1 MTASPQNHLRN
12 IAIVA
17 HVDHGKTSLVDAM
30 LRYSHVF
37 RPDQQVA
44 DLIMDSDPQERERG
58 ITILAKNTGIKY
70 GDVMVNI
77 IDTPGHA
84 DFSGEVERVVNMA
97 DGCLLV
103 VDAVEGPMP
112 QTRYVL
118 RIALRQGL
126 RPILV
131 INKIDRPSA
140 DAAAALSAVQ
150 DLFLELA
157 TDSDQ
162 LDFPVLYTSAR
173 NQYALTV
180 EGDAPKDMAPLF
192 DAIVDRVPAPVAD
205 PEAPL
210 QLLVAALDYD
220 NHLGQIAVGRVSR
233 GRITKGEQVVLIGHD
248 DGAPAY
254 RVERLFTFRDL
265 ARHEIESA
273 SAGEIVALS
282 GLRDVRIGDTVASPE
297 APDPLERMKVEE
309 PTVRMT
315 FSVNTS
321 PFSGQEGKYASS
333 RMLWDRLQRELQTN
347 VALRAERTGSVDE
360 FLVSGRGE
368 LHLSVLIEKMRRE
381 GIEFQVSRPEAVTRR
396 IDGIMHEPYELL
408 FLETRDDYIGA
419 VTEDLSARLA
429 QMVDMQSDGVG
440 NVGLQFRLPTRG
452 LIGFRSFFLRA
463 TRGNG
468 QMNTEFI
475 GMEPVTG
482 ELKNAR
488 SGAVVSTE
496 RGIAVTYGLQNAQER
511 GETFVEPQT
520 PVYQGMIVGRHNRER
535 DMDLNVC
542 KERKTTNVRSST
554 QEIVER
560 LEPAVKFSLEEALGF
575 INADELVEITP
586 KSIRMRKRILS
597 PDERYRV
604 QRSRAKSLCL
614 AEVSLRH
621 RPAPAPTPTA
631 HPAPLRAPPSAS
643 CLCTA
648 VDG

>member
-1 MTASPQNHLRN
+1 MTESSQTHLRN

-70 GDVMVNI
+70 GDVMINI

-131 INKIDRPSA
+131 INKIDRAAA

-157 TDSDQ
+157 TDPDQ

-173 NQYALTV
+173 DQYALTAI
-180 EGDAPKDMAPLF
+180 GDTPKDMAPLF

-205 PEAPL
+205 PNAPL

-220 NHLGQIAVGRVSR
+220 NYLGQIAVGRVSR
-233 GRITKGEQVVLIGHD
+233 GRITKGEQVVLIDHD
-248 DGAPAY
+248 NNASAY

-265 ARHEIESA
+265 ARHEVESA
-273 SAGEIVALS
+273 SAGEIVALAGLS
-282 GLRDVRIGDTVASPE
+282 GVRIGDTVASPE
-297 APDPLERMKVEE
+297 APDSLERMKVEE

-333 RMLWDRLQRELQTN
+333 RMLRDRLQRELQTN
-347 VALRAERTGSVDE
+347 VALRVESTDSADE

-368 LHLSVLIEKMRRE
+368 LHLSVFIEKMRRE
-381 GIEFQVSRPEAVTRR
+381 GIEFQVSRPEAVTKR
-396 IDGIMHEPYELL
+396 INGKMHEPYELL

-419 VTEDLSARLA
+419 VTEDLSSRLA
-429 QMVDMQSDGVG
+429 QMVDMQSDGTG
-440 NVGLQFRLPTRG
+440 NIHLQFRLPTRG

-604 QRSRAKSLCL
+604 QRSRAKTS
-614 AEVSLRH
+614 V
-621 RPAPAPTPTA
+621 
-631 HPAPLRAPPSAS
+631 
-643 CLCTA
+643 
-648 VDG
+648 

>member
-1 MTASPQNHLRN
+1 MTEAPQTHLRN

-37 RPDQQVA
+37 RPDQQVT

-118 RIALRQGL
+118 RIALQQGL

-131 INKIDRPSA
+131 INKIDRPTA
-140 DAAAALSAVQ
+140 DSAAALSAVQ

-157 TDSDQ
+157 TDPDQ

-173 NQYALTV
+173 NQYALTE
-180 EGDAPKDMAPLF
+180 EGDTPKDMAPLF
-192 DAIVDRVPAPVAD
+192 DAIVDRVPPPIAD
-205 PEAPL
+205 PDAPL

-220 NHLGQIAVGRVSR
+220 NYLGQVAVGRVSR

-248 DGAPAY
+248 DNAPAY

-282 GLRDVRIGDTVASPE
+282 GLRDVRIGDTVASPT
-297 APDPLERMKVEE
+297 APESLERMKVEE

-321 PFSGQEGKYASS
+321 PFSGREGQYATS

-347 VALRAERTGSVDE
+347 VALRVERTDSADE

-381 GIEFQVSRPEAVTRR
+381 GIEFQVSRPEAVTRI
-396 IDGIMHEPYELL
+396 IDGKTYEPYELL
-408 FLETRDDYIGA
+408 FLETRDDYIGP
-419 VTEDLSARLA
+419 VTEDLSSRLA
-429 QMVDMQSDGVG
+429 QMVDMQSDGSG
-440 NVGLQFRLPTRG
+440 NVRLQFRLPTRG
-452 LIGFRSFFLRA
+452 LIGFQSFFLRA

-468 QMNTEFI
+468 QMSTEFI
-475 GMEPVTG
+475 GMEPMAGVV
-482 ELKNAR
+482 KNAR
-488 SGAVVSTE
+488 SGAVVSAE
-496 RGIAVTYGLQNAQER
+496 GGIAVTYGLQNAQER

-520 PVYQGMIVGRHNRER
+520 SVYQGMIVGRHNRER

-542 KERKTTNVRSST
+542 KERKMTNIRSAT

-560 LEPAVKFSLEEALGF
+560 LAPAVKFSLEEALSF
-575 INADELVEITP
+575 ITEDELVEVTP

-604 QRSRAKSLCL
+604 QRARARASL
-614 AEVSLRH
+614 
-621 RPAPAPTPTA
+621 
-631 HPAPLRAPPSAS
+631 
-643 CLCTA
+643 
-648 VDG
+648 

>member
-1 MTASPQNHLRN
+1 MTESPQNHLRN

-419 VTEDLSARLA
+419 VTEDLSSRLA

-604 QRSRAKSLCL
+604 QRSRA
-614 AEVSLRH
+614 
-621 RPAPAPTPTA
+621 
-631 HPAPLRAPPSAS
+631 RAS
-643 CLCTA
+643 
-648 VDG
+648 V

>member
-1 MTASPQNHLRN
+1 MTEAPQTHLRN
-12 IAIVA
+12 IVIVA

-37 RPDQQVA
+37 RPDQQVT

-118 RIALRQGL
+118 RIALQQGL

-131 INKIDRPSA
+131 INKIDRPTA
-140 DAAAALSAVQ
+140 DSAAALSAVQ

-157 TDSDQ
+157 TDPDQ

-173 NQYALTV
+173 NQYALTE
-180 EGDAPKDMAPLF
+180 EGDTPKDMAPLF
-192 DAIVDRVPAPVAD
+192 DAIVDRVPPPIAD
-205 PEAPL
+205 PDAPL

-220 NHLGQIAVGRVSR
+220 NYLGQVAVGRVSR

-248 DGAPAY
+248 DNVPAY

-282 GLRDVRIGDTVASPE
+282 GLRDVRIGDTVASPT
-297 APDPLERMKVEE
+297 APESLERMKVEE

-321 PFSGQEGKYASS
+321 PFSGREGQYATS

-347 VALRAERTGSVDE
+347 VALRVERTDSADE

-381 GIEFQVSRPEAVTRR
+381 GIEFQVSRPEAVIRI
-396 IDGIMHEPYELL
+396 IDGKTYEPYELL
-408 FLETRDDYIGA
+408 FLETRDDYIGP
-419 VTEDLSARLA
+419 VTEDLSSRLA
-429 QMVDMQSDGVG
+429 QMVDMQSDGSG
-440 NVGLQFRLPTRG
+440 NVRLQFRLPTRG
-452 LIGFRSFFLRA
+452 LIGFQSFFLRA

-468 QMNTEFI
+468 QMSTEFI
-475 GMEPVTG
+475 GMEPMAGVV
-482 ELKNAR
+482 KNAR
-488 SGAVVSTE
+488 SGAVVSAE
-496 RGIAVTYGLQNAQER
+496 GGIAVTYGLQNAQER

-520 PVYQGMIVGRHNRER
+520 SVYQGMIVGRHNRER

-542 KERKTTNVRSST
+542 KERKMTNMRSAT

-560 LEPAVKFSLEEALGF
+560 LAPAVKFSLEEALSF
-575 INADELVEITP
+575 ITEDELVEVTP

-604 QRSRAKSLCL
+604 QRARARASL
-614 AEVSLRH
+614 
-621 RPAPAPTPTA
+621 
-631 HPAPLRAPPSAS
+631 
-643 CLCTA
+643 
-648 VDG
+648 

>member
-1 MTASPQNHLRN
+1 
-12 IAIVA
+12 
-17 HVDHGKTSLVDAM
+17 
-30 LRYSHVF
+30 
-37 RPDQQVA
+37 
-44 DLIMDSDPQERERG
+44 
-58 ITILAKNTGIKY
+58 
-70 GDVMVNI
+70 
-77 IDTPGHA
+77 
-84 DFSGEVERVVNMA
+84 
-97 DGCLLV
+97 
-103 VDAVEGPMP
+103 MP

-192 DAIVDRVPAPVAD
+192 DAIVDRVPAPIAD

-554 QEIVER
+554 QEIV
-560 LEPAVKFSLEEALGF
+560 G
-575 INADELVEITP
+575 
-586 KSIRMRKRILS
+586 
-597 PDERYRV
+597 
-604 QRSRAKSLCL
+604 
-614 AEVSLRH
+614 
-621 RPAPAPTPTA
+621 AP
-631 HPAPLRAPPSAS
+631 
-643 CLCTA
+643 
-648 VDG
+648 

>member
-1 MTASPQNHLRN
+1 MTEAPQTHLRN

-37 RPDQQVA
+37 RPDQQVT

-118 RIALRQGL
+118 RIALQQGL

-131 INKIDRPSA
+131 INKIDRPTA
-140 DAAAALSAVQ
+140 DSAAALSAVQ

-157 TDSDQ
+157 TDPDQ

-173 NQYALTV
+173 NQYALTE
-180 EGDAPKDMAPLF
+180 EGDTPKDMAPLF
-192 DAIVDRVPAPVAD
+192 DAIVDRVPPPIAD
-205 PEAPL
+205 PDAPL

-220 NHLGQIAVGRVSR
+220 NYLGQVAVGRVSR

-248 DGAPAY
+248 DNAPAY

-282 GLRDVRIGDTVASPE
+282 GLRDVRIGDTVASPT
-297 APDPLERMKVEE
+297 APESLERMKVEE

-321 PFSGQEGKYASS
+321 PFSGREGQYATS

-347 VALRAERTGSVDE
+347 VALRVERTDSADE

-381 GIEFQVSRPEAVTRR
+381 GIEFQVSRPEAVTRI
-396 IDGIMHEPYELL
+396 IDGKTYEPYELI
-408 FLETRDDYIGA
+408 FLETRDDYIGP
-419 VTEDLSARLA
+419 VTEDLSSRLA
-429 QMVDMQSDGVG
+429 QMVDMQSDGSG
-440 NVGLQFRLPTRG
+440 NVRLQFRLPTRG
-452 LIGFRSFFLRA
+452 LIGFQSFFLRA

-468 QMNTEFI
+468 QMSTEFI
-475 GMEPVTG
+475 GMEPMAGVV
-482 ELKNAR
+482 KNAR
-488 SGAVVSTE
+488 SGAVVSAE
-496 RGIAVTYGLQNAQER
+496 GGIAVTYGLQNAQER

-520 PVYQGMIVGRHNRER
+520 SVYQGMIVGRHNRER

-542 KERKTTNVRSST
+542 KERKMTNIRSAT

-560 LEPAVKFSLEEALGF
+560 LAPAVKFSLEEALSF
-575 INADELVEITP
+575 ITEDELVEVTP

-604 QRSRAKSLCL
+604 QRARARASL
-614 AEVSLRH
+614 
-621 RPAPAPTPTA
+621 
-631 HPAPLRAPPSAS
+631 
-643 CLCTA
+643 
-648 VDG
+648 

>member
-1 MTASPQNHLRN
+1 MTEASQTHLRN

-118 RIALRQGL
+118 RIALQQGL

-131 INKIDRPSA
+131 INKIDRPAA
-140 DAAAALSAVQ
+140 DAAATLSAVQ

-173 NQYALTV
+173 YQYALTR
-180 EGDAPKDMAPLF
+180 EGDAPEDMAPLF
-192 DAIVDRVPAPVAD
+192 DAIVDRVPPPIAD
-205 PEAPL
+205 PDAPL

-248 DGAPAY
+248 AGDPSY

-282 GLRDVRIGDTVASPE
+282 GLRDVRIGDTVASPA

-321 PFSGQEGKYASS
+321 PFSGQEGRYASS
-333 RMLWDRLQRELQTN
+333 RMLWGRLQRELQTN
-347 VALRAERTGSVDE
+347 VALRAERTDSADE

-381 GIEFQVSRPEAVTRR
+381 GIEFQVSRPEAVTKR
-396 IDGIMHEPYELL
+396 IDGKMCEPYETL

-419 VTEDLSARLA
+419 ITEDLSSRLA
-429 QMVDMQSDGVG
+429 QMVDMQSDGDG
-440 NVGLQFRLPTRG
+440 NVRLKFRLPTRG

-475 GMEPVTG
+475 GMEPMTG
-482 ELKNAR
+482 ALKNAR

-496 RGIAVTYGLQNAQER
+496 WGVAVTYGLQNAQER
-511 GETFVEPQT
+511 AETFVEPQT
-520 PVYQGMIVGRHNRER
+520 PVYQGMIIGRHNRER

-542 KERKTTNVRSST
+542 KERKMSNVRSST

-560 LEPAVKFSLEEALGF
+560 LEPAVKFSLEEALSF

-604 QRSRAKSLCL
+604 RRSRA
-614 AEVSLRH
+614 
-621 RPAPAPTPTA
+621 
-631 HPAPLRAPPSAS
+631 RAS
-643 CLCTA
+643 
-648 VDG
+648 V

>member
-1 MTASPQNHLRN
+1 MTETAQSHLRN

-30 LRYSHVF
+30 LRYSRVF
-37 RPDQQVA
+37 RPDQQV
-44 DLIMDSDPQERERG
+44 DELIMDSDPQERERG
-58 ITILAKNTGIKY
+58 ITILAKNTGIRY
-70 GDVMVNI
+70 GDVTINI

-118 RIALRQGL
+118 RVALQQGL

-131 INKIDRPSA
+131 INKIDRPTA
-140 DAAAALSAVQ
+140 DAPAALSAVQ

-157 TDSDQ
+157 TDPDQ

-173 NQYALTV
+173 NQYALAEET
-180 EGDAPKDMAPLF
+180 DTPKDMGPLF
-192 DAIVDRVPAPVAD
+192 DAIVERVPPPVAD
-205 PEAPL
+205 PDAPL
-210 QLLVAALDYD
+210 QMLVAALDYD

-233 GRITKGEQVVLIGHD
+233 GRIAKDEQVVLLGQD
-248 DGAPAY
+248 DSALPY

-265 ARHEIESA
+265 ARHAIESA

-282 GLRDVRIGDTVASPE
+282 GLRGVRIGDTVASPT
-297 APDPLERMKVEE
+297 APEPLERMKVED

-321 PFSGQEGKYASS
+321 PFSGREGQYATS

-347 VALRAERTGSVDE
+347 VALRVERTDSADE

-368 LHLSVLIEKMRRE
+368 LHLSVFIEKMRRE
-381 GIEFQVSRPEAVTRR
+381 GIEFQVSRPEAVTRV
-396 IDGIMHEPYELL
+396 IDGKVHEPYELL
-408 FLETRDDYIGA
+408 FLETRDDYIGP
-419 VTEDLSARLA
+419 VTQELSSRLA
-429 QMVDMQSDGVG
+429 QMMDMQSDGSG
-440 NVGLQFRLPTRG
+440 NVRLQFRLPTRG
-452 LIGFRSFFLRA
+452 LIGFQSFFMRA

-468 QMNTEFI
+468 QMSTEFTA
-475 GMEPVTG
+475 MERVNG
-482 ELKNAR
+482 EVKPSRAGAIVSAE
-488 SGAVVSTE
+488 SGV
-496 RGIAVTYGLQNAQER
+496 AVTYGLQNAQER

-542 KERKTTNVRSST
+542 KERKMTNMRSAT

-560 LEPAVKFSLEEALGF
+560 LVPAVRFSLEEALGF
-575 INADELVEITP
+575 INDDELVEVTP
-586 KSIRMRKRILS
+586 QSIRMRKRILN

-604 QRSRAKSLCL
+604 NRARAK
-614 AEVSLRH
+614 ATR
-621 RPAPAPTPTA
+621 
-631 HPAPLRAPPSAS
+631 
-643 CLCTA
+643 
-648 VDG
+648 

>member
-1 MTASPQNHLRN
+1 MTEAPQTHLRN

-37 RPDQQVA
+37 RPDQQVT

-118 RIALRQGL
+118 RIALQQGL

-131 INKIDRPSA
+131 INKIDRPTA
-140 DAAAALSAVQ
+140 DSAAALSAVQ

-157 TDSDQ
+157 TDPDQ

-173 NQYALTV
+173 NQYALTE
-180 EGDAPKDMAPLF
+180 EGDTPKDMAPLF
-192 DAIVDRVPAPVAD
+192 DAIVDRVPPPIAD
-205 PEAPL
+205 PDAPL

-220 NHLGQIAVGRVSR
+220 NYLGQVAVGRVSR

-248 DGAPAY
+248 DNAPAY

-282 GLRDVRIGDTVASPE
+282 GLRDVRIGDTVASPT
-297 APDPLERMKVEE
+297 APESLERMKVEE

-321 PFSGQEGKYASS
+321 PFSGREGQYATS

-347 VALRAERTGSVDE
+347 VALRVERTDSADE

-381 GIEFQVSRPEAVTRR
+381 GIEFQVSRPEAVIRI
-396 IDGIMHEPYELL
+396 IDGKTYEPYELL
-408 FLETRDDYIGA
+408 FLETRDDYIGP
-419 VTEDLSARLA
+419 VTEDLSSRLA
-429 QMVDMQSDGVG
+429 QMVDMQSDGSG
-440 NVGLQFRLPTRG
+440 NVRLQFRLPTRG
-452 LIGFRSFFLRA
+452 LIGFQSFFLRA

-468 QMNTEFI
+468 QMSTEFI
-475 GMEPVTG
+475 GMEPMAGVV
-482 ELKNAR
+482 KNAR
-488 SGAVVSTE
+488 SGAVVSAE
-496 RGIAVTYGLQNAQER
+496 GGIAVTYGLQNAQER

-520 PVYQGMIVGRHNRER
+520 SVYQGMIVGRHNRER

-542 KERKTTNVRSST
+542 KERKMTNIRSAT

-560 LEPAVKFSLEEALGF
+560 LAPAVKFSLEEALSF
-575 INADELVEITP
+575 ITEDELVEVTP

-604 QRSRAKSLCL
+604 QRARARASL
-614 AEVSLRH
+614 
-621 RPAPAPTPTA
+621 
-631 HPAPLRAPPSAS
+631 
-643 CLCTA
+643 
-648 VDG
+648 

>member
-1 MTASPQNHLRN
+1 MTEAPQTHLRN

-37 RPDQQVA
+37 RPDQQMI

-70 GDVMVNI
+70 RDVIVNI

-118 RIALRQGL
+118 RIALQQGL

-131 INKIDRPSA
+131 INKVDRPAA

-150 DLFLELA
+150 DLFLELV
-157 TDSDQ
+157 TDPDQ

-173 NQYALTV
+173 DQYALTG
-180 EGDAPKDMAPLF
+180 EGDAPMDMAPLF
-192 DAIVDRVPAPVAD
+192 EAIVDRVPPPVAD
-205 PEAPL
+205 PDAPL
-210 QLLVAALDYD
+210 QMLVAALDYD
-220 NHLGQIAVGRVSR
+220 NYLGQIAVGRVSR
-233 GRITKGEQVVLIGHD
+233 GRIAKGEQVVLIGHD
-248 DGAPAY
+248 SNTLAY

-282 GLRDVRIGDTVASPE
+282 GLRNVRIGDTVASPA

-321 PFSGQEGKYASS
+321 PFSGKEGQYATS

-347 VALRAERTGSVDE
+347 VALRVERTGSADE

-368 LHLSVLIEKMRRE
+368 LHLSVLIEKMRRD

-396 IDGIMHEPYELL
+396 INGKMHEPYELL
-408 FLETRDDYIGA
+408 FLETRDDYIGP
-419 VTEDLSARLA
+419 VTEYLSSRLA
-429 QMVDMQSDGVG
+429 QMVDMQSDGSG
-440 NVGLQFRLPTRG
+440 NVRLQFRLPTRG

-463 TRGNG
+463 ARGNG

-475 GMEPVTG
+475 GMEPMTG
-482 ELKNAR
+482 AVKNAR
-488 SGAVVSTE
+488 SGAVVSA
-496 RGIAVTYGLQNAQER
+496 GKGVAVTYGLQNAQER
-511 GETFVEPQT
+511 GETFVEPKT
-520 PVYQGMIVGRHNRER
+520 PVYQGMIVGRHNREG

-542 KERKTTNVRSST
+542 KERKMSNMRSPTADIDVR
-554 QEIVER
+554 
-560 LEPAVKFSLEEALGF
+560 LAPAVKFSLEEALGF
-575 INADELVEITP
+575 INVDELVEVTP
-586 KSIRMRKRILS
+586 KSIRMRKRVLS

-604 QRSRAKSLCL
+604 QRSRA
-614 AEVSLRH
+614 
-621 RPAPAPTPTA
+621 
-631 HPAPLRAPPSAS
+631 RAAR
-643 CLCTA
+643 
-648 VDG
+648 

>member
-1 MTASPQNHLRN
+1 MTETAQSHLRN

-30 LRYSHVF
+30 LRYSRVF
-37 RPDQQVA
+37 RPDQQVH

-58 ITILAKNTGIKY
+58 ITILAKNTGISY
-70 GDVMVNI
+70 GDVTVNI

-118 RIALRQGL
+118 RVALQQGL

-131 INKIDRPSA
+131 INKIDRPTAHAS
-140 DAAAALSAVQ
+140 AALSAVQ

-157 TDSDQ
+157 TDPDQ

-173 NQYALTV
+173 NQYALAEEDDT
-180 EGDAPKDMAPLF
+180 PKDMAPLF
-192 DAIVDRVPAPVAD
+192 DAIVERVPPPVAD
-205 PEAPL
+205 PDAPL
-210 QLLVAALDYD
+210 QMLVAALDYD
-220 NHLGQIAVGRVSR
+220 NHLGQIVVGRVSR
-233 GRITKGEQVVLIGHD
+233 GRIAKDEQVVLLGL
-248 DGAPAY
+248 DGSSVPY

-265 ARHEIESA
+265 ARRPIDSA
-273 SAGEIVALS
+273 SAGEIVAFS
-282 GLRDVRIGDTVASPE
+282 GLRGVRIGDTVASPALPE
-297 APDPLERMKVEE
+297 PLPRMKVED

-321 PFSGQEGKYASS
+321 PFSGREGQYATS

-347 VALRAERTGSVDE
+347 VALRVERTDSADE

-381 GIEFQVSRPEAVTRR
+381 GIEFQVSRPEAVTRVV
-396 IDGIMHEPYELL
+396 DGRLHEPYELL
-408 FLETRDDYIGA
+408 FLETRDEFIGP
-419 VTEDLSARLA
+419 VTQELSSRLA
-429 QMVDMQSDGVG
+429 QMMDMQSDGFGSVR
-440 NVGLQFRLPTRG
+440 LQFRLPTRG
-452 LIGFRSFFLRA
+452 LIGFQSFFMRS

-468 QMNTEFI
+468 QLSTEFV
-475 GMEPVTG
+475 GMEPVNG
-482 ELKNAR
+482 DVKPAR
-488 SGAVVSTE
+488 AGAVVSAE
-496 RGIAVTYGLQNAQER
+496 SGVAVTYGLQNAQER

-520 PVYQGMIVGRHNRER
+520 AVYQGMVVGRHNRER

-542 KERKTTNVRSST
+542 KERKMTNMRSAT

-560 LEPAVKFSLEEALGF
+560 LAPAVRFSLEEALGF
-575 INADELVEITP
+575 INDDELVEVTP
-586 KSIRMRKRILS
+586 KSIRMRKRILD

-604 QRSRAKSLCL
+604 IRARAK
-614 AEVSLRH
+614 AGR
-621 RPAPAPTPTA
+621 
-631 HPAPLRAPPSAS
+631 
-643 CLCTA
+643 
-648 VDG
+648 

>member
-1 MTASPQNHLRN
+1 MTEAPQTHLRN

-37 RPDQQVA
+37 RPDQHVA

-118 RIALRQGL
+118 RIALQQGL

-131 INKIDRPSA
+131 INKIDRPTA
-140 DAAAALSAVQ
+140 DSAAALSAVQ

-157 TDSDQ
+157 TDPDQ

-173 NQYALTV
+173 NRYALTE
-180 EGDAPKDMAPLF
+180 EGDTPEDMAPLF
-192 DAIVDRVPAPVAD
+192 DAIVDRVPPPIAD
-205 PEAPL
+205 PDAPL

-220 NHLGQIAVGRVSR
+220 NYIGQIAVGRVSR

-248 DGAPAY
+248 DDAPAY

-265 ARHEIESA
+265 ARLEIESA

-282 GLRDVRIGDTVASPE
+282 GLRDVRIGDTVASPA
-297 APDPLERMKVEE
+297 APESLERMKVEE

-321 PFSGQEGKYASS
+321 PFSGREGQYATS

-347 VALRAERTGSVDE
+347 VALRVERTDSADE

-381 GIEFQVSRPEAVTRR
+381 GIEFQVSRPEAVTRI
-396 IDGIMHEPYELL
+396 IDGKLYEPYELL
-408 FLETRDDYIGA
+408 FLETRDDYIGP
-419 VTEDLSARLA
+419 VTEDLSSRLA
-429 QMVDMQSDGVG
+429 QMVDMQSDGSG
-440 NVGLQFRLPTRG
+440 NVRLQFRLPTRG
-452 LIGFRSFFLRA
+452 LIGFQSFFLRA
-463 TRGNG
+463 ARGNG

-475 GMEPVTG
+475 GMEPVAG
-482 ELKNAR
+482 VVKNAR
-488 SGAVVSTE
+488 SGAVVSAE
-496 RGIAVTYGLQNAQER
+496 GGIAVTNGLQNAQER

-520 PVYQGMIVGRHNRER
+520 SVYQGMIVGRHNRER

-542 KERKTTNVRSST
+542 KERKMTNIRSAT

-560 LEPAVKFSLEEALGF
+560 LAPAVKFSLEEALSF
-575 INADELVEITP
+575 ITEDELVEVTP

-604 QRSRAKSLCL
+604 QRARARASL
-614 AEVSLRH
+614 
-621 RPAPAPTPTA
+621 
-631 HPAPLRAPPSAS
+631 
-643 CLCTA
+643 
-648 VDG
+648 

>member
-1 MTASPQNHLRN
+1 MTEAPQTHLRN

-37 RPDQQVA
+37 RPDQHVA

-118 RIALRQGL
+118 RIALQQGL

-131 INKIDRPSA
+131 INKIDRPTA
-140 DAAAALSAVQ
+140 DSAAALSAVQ

-157 TDSDQ
+157 TDPDQ

-173 NQYALTV
+173 NQYALTE
-180 EGDAPKDMAPLF
+180 EGDTPEDMAPLF
-192 DAIVDRVPAPVAD
+192 DAIVDRVPPPIAD
-205 PEAPL
+205 PDAPL

-220 NHLGQIAVGRVSR
+220 NYLGQIAVGRVSR

-248 DGAPAY
+248 DNAPAY

-282 GLRDVRIGDTVASPE
+282 GLRDVRIGDTVASPT
-297 APDPLERMKVEE
+297 APEPLERMKVEE

-321 PFSGQEGKYASS
+321 PFSGREGQYATS

-347 VALRAERTGSVDE
+347 VALRVERTDSADE

-381 GIEFQVSRPEAVTRR
+381 GIEFQVSRPEAVTRI
-396 IDGIMHEPYELL
+396 IDGKVYEPYELI
-408 FLETRDDYIGA
+408 FLETRDDYIGP
-419 VTEDLSARLA
+419 VTEDLSSRLA
-429 QMVDMQSDGVG
+429 HMVDMQSDGSG
-440 NVGLQFRLPTRG
+440 NVRLQFRLPTRG
-452 LIGFRSFFLRA
+452 LIGFQSFFLRA
-463 TRGNG
+463 ARGNG

-475 GMEPVTG
+475 GMEPMAGVV
-482 ELKNAR
+482 KNAR
-488 SGAVVSTE
+488 SGAVVSAE
-496 RGIAVTYGLQNAQER
+496 GGIAVTYGLQNAQER

-520 PVYQGMIVGRHNRER
+520 SVYQGMIVGRHNRER

-542 KERKTTNVRSST
+542 KERKMTNIRSAT

-560 LEPAVKFSLEEALGF
+560 LAPAVKFSLEEALSF
-575 INADELVEITP
+575 ITEDELVEVTP

-604 QRSRAKSLCL
+604 QRARARASL
-614 AEVSLRH
+614 
-621 RPAPAPTPTA
+621 
-631 HPAPLRAPPSAS
+631 
-643 CLCTA
+643 
-648 VDG
+648 

>member
-1 MTASPQNHLRN
+1 MTEAPQTHLRN

-37 RPDQQVA
+37 RPDQQVT

-118 RIALRQGL
+118 RIALQQGL

-131 INKIDRPSA
+131 INKIDRPTA
-140 DAAAALSAVQ
+140 DSAAALSAVQ

-157 TDSDQ
+157 TDPDQ

-173 NQYALTV
+173 NQYALTE
-180 EGDAPKDMAPLF
+180 EGDTPKDMAPLF
-192 DAIVDRVPAPVAD
+192 DAIVDRVPPPIAD
-205 PEAPL
+205 PDAPL

-220 NHLGQIAVGRVSR
+220 NYLGQVAVGRVSR

-248 DGAPAY
+248 DNAPAY

-282 GLRDVRIGDTVASPE
+282 GLRDVRIGDTVASPA
-297 APDPLERMKVEE
+297 APEPLERMKVEE

-321 PFSGQEGKYASS
+321 PFSGREGQYATS

-347 VALRAERTGSVDE
+347 VALRVERTDSADE

-381 GIEFQVSRPEAVTRR
+381 GIEFQVSRPEAVTRI
-396 IDGIMHEPYELL
+396 IDGKTYEPYELI
-408 FLETRDDYIGA
+408 FLETRDDYIGP
-419 VTEDLSARLA
+419 VTEDLSSRLA
-429 QMVDMQSDGVG
+429 QMVDMQSDGSG
-440 NVGLQFRLPTRG
+440 NVRLQFRLPTRG
-452 LIGFRSFFLRA
+452 LIGFQSFFLRA

-468 QMNTEFI
+468 QMSTEFI
-475 GMEPVTG
+475 GMEPMAGVV
-482 ELKNAR
+482 KNAR
-488 SGAVVSTE
+488 SGAVVSAE
-496 RGIAVTYGLQNAQER
+496 GGIAVTYGLQNAQER

-520 PVYQGMIVGRHNRER
+520 SVYQGMIVGRHNRER

-542 KERKTTNVRSST
+542 KERKMTNIRSAT

-560 LEPAVKFSLEEALGF
+560 LAPAVKFSLEEALSF
-575 INADELVEITP
+575 ITEDELVEVTP

-604 QRSRAKSLCL
+604 QRARARASL
-614 AEVSLRH
+614 
-621 RPAPAPTPTA
+621 
-631 HPAPLRAPPSAS
+631 
-643 CLCTA
+643 
-648 VDG
+648 

>member
-1 MTASPQNHLRN
+1 MTEAPQTHLRN

-37 RPDQQVA
+37 RPDQHVA

-118 RIALRQGL
+118 RIALQQGL

-131 INKIDRPSA
+131 INKIDRPTA
-140 DAAAALSAVQ
+140 DSAAALSAVQ

-157 TDSDQ
+157 TDPDQ

-173 NQYALTV
+173 NQYALTE
-180 EGDAPKDMAPLF
+180 EGDTPKDMAPLF
-192 DAIVDRVPAPVAD
+192 DAIVDRVPPPIAD
-205 PEAPL
+205 PDAPL

-220 NHLGQIAVGRVSR
+220 NYLGQIAVGRVSR

-248 DGAPAY
+248 DDAPTY

-265 ARHEIESA
+265 ARLEIESA

-282 GLRDVRIGDTVASPE
+282 GLRDVRIGDTVASPT
-297 APDPLERMKVEE
+297 APESLERMKVEE

-321 PFSGQEGKYASS
+321 PFSGREGQYATS

-347 VALRAERTGSVDE
+347 VALRVERTDSADE

-381 GIEFQVSRPEAVTRR
+381 GIEFQVSRPEAVTRI
-396 IDGIMHEPYELL
+396 IDGKLHEPYELL
-408 FLETRDDYIGA
+408 FLETRDDYIGP
-419 VTEDLSARLA
+419 VTEDLSSRLA
-429 QMVDMQSDGVG
+429 HMVDMQSDGSG
-440 NVGLQFRLPTRG
+440 NVRLQFRLPTRG
-452 LIGFRSFFLRA
+452 LIGFQSFFLRA
-463 TRGNG
+463 ARGNG

-475 GMEPVTG
+475 GMEPVAG
-482 ELKNAR
+482 VVKNAR
-488 SGAVVSTE
+488 SGAVVSAE
-496 RGIAVTYGLQNAQER
+496 GGIAVTNGLQNAQER

-542 KERKTTNVRSST
+542 KERKMTNIRSAT

-560 LEPAVKFSLEEALGF
+560 LAPAVKFSLEEALSF
-575 INADELVEITP
+575 ITEDELVEVTP

-604 QRSRAKSLCL
+604 QRARARASL
-614 AEVSLRH
+614 
-621 RPAPAPTPTA
+621 
-631 HPAPLRAPPSAS
+631 
-643 CLCTA
+643 
-648 VDG
+648 

>member
-1 MTASPQNHLRN
+1 MTEAPQTHLRN

-37 RPDQQVA
+37 RPDQQVT

-118 RIALRQGL
+118 RIALQQGL

-131 INKIDRPSA
+131 INKIDRPTA
-140 DAAAALSAVQ
+140 DPAAALSAVQ

-157 TDSDQ
+157 TDPDQ

-173 NQYALTV
+173 NQYALTE
-180 EGDAPKDMAPLF
+180 EGDTPEDMAPLF
-192 DAIVDRVPAPVAD
+192 DAIVDRVPPPIAD
-205 PEAPL
+205 PDAPL

-220 NHLGQIAVGRVSR
+220 NYLGQIAVGRVSR

-248 DGAPAY
+248 DDAPTY

-282 GLRDVRIGDTVASPE
+282 GLRDVRIGDTVASPT
-297 APDPLERMKVEE
+297 APESLERMKVEE

-321 PFSGQEGKYASS
+321 PFSGREGQYATS

-347 VALRAERTGSVDE
+347 VALRVERTDSADE

-381 GIEFQVSRPEAVTRR
+381 GIEFQVSRPEAVTRI
-396 IDGIMHEPYELL
+396 IDGKAYEPYELL
-408 FLETRDDYIGA
+408 FLETRDDYIGP
-419 VTEDLSARLA
+419 VTEDLSSRLA
-429 QMVDMQSDGVG
+429 QMVDMQSDGSG
-440 NVGLQFRLPTRG
+440 NVRLQFRLPTRG
-452 LIGFRSFFLRA
+452 LIGFQSFFLRA

-468 QMNTEFI
+468 QMSTEFI
-475 GMEPVTG
+475 GMEPMAGVV
-482 ELKNAR
+482 KNAR
-488 SGAVVSTE
+488 SGAVVSAE
-496 RGIAVTYGLQNAQER
+496 GGIAVTYGLQNAQER

-520 PVYQGMIVGRHNRER
+520 SVYQGMIVGRHNRER

-542 KERKTTNVRSST
+542 KERKMTNIRSAT

-560 LEPAVKFSLEEALGF
+560 LAPAVKFSLEEALSF
-575 INADELVEITP
+575 ITEDELVEVTP

-604 QRSRAKSLCL
+604 QRARARASL
-614 AEVSLRH
+614 
-621 RPAPAPTPTA
+621 
-631 HPAPLRAPPSAS
+631 
-643 CLCTA
+643 
-648 VDG
+648 